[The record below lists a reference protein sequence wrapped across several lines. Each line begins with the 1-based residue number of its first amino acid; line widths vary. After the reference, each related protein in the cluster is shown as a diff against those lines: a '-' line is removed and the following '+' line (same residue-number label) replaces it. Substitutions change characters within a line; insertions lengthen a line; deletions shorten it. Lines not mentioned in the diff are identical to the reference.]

1 MLKKNH
7 IFGYIEKTYLMQAC
21 YPNFFEASN
30 HIEKEN
36 TIIWSIV
43 KMYTGTPLEPGVL
56 CNYTFFREFWG
67 GGELSLRFFLFLL
80 HGL

>member
-21 YPNFFEASN
+21 YPNFVEASN

-43 KMYTGTPLEPGVL
+43 KMYTGTPLEPGVAYVTYSIPTSNHHSQL
-56 CNYTFFREFWG
+56 KQNER
-67 GGELSLRFFLFLL
+67 SI
-80 HGL
+80 

>member
-43 KMYTGTPLEPGVL
+43 KMYTGTPLEPTLMWAKGPALGPVRSFSADRR
-56 CNYTFFREFWG
+56 NNIE
-67 GGELSLRFFLFLL
+67 
-80 HGL
+80 

>member
-7 IFGYIEKTYLMQAC
+7 IFGYIEKTYLIQAC

-43 KMYTGTPLEPGVL
+43 KMYTGTPLEPTL
-56 CNYTFFREFWG
+56 CP
-67 GGELSLRFFLFLL
+67 GEPYFGSSNDLCFY
-80 HGL
+80 